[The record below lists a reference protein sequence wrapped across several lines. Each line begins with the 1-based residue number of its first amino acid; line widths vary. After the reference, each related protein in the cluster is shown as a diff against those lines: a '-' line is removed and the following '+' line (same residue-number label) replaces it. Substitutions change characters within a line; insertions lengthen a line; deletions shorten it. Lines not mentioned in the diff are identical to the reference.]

1 VRDGRWKLLCTYEG
15 YSPQLYDLDADPAE
29 KNNLAAT
36 QPAVVAQLT
45 AAVVA
50 WHRALPPDNG
60 ATYRPPLTKK

>member
-15 YSPQLYDLDADPAE
+15 SSPQLYDLNADPAE

-36 QPAVVAQLT
+36 QPTEVAQLT

-60 ATYRPPLTKK
+60 ATYRSSPTK